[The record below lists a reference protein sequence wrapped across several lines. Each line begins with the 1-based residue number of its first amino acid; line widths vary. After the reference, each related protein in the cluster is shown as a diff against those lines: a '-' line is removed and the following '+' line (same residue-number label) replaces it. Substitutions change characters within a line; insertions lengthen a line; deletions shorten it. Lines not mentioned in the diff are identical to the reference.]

1 MLVCNQ
7 TSAMIIG
14 TGSCVVE
21 TNQNSIFIRI
31 PKTAGHTIK
40 HFLQDNSQL
49 KIKPIFNKGFESYS
63 GRKCKDETHSD
74 DWDSSFKF
82 TFVRNPFDRAVS
94 SWKFGGWKPRYA
106 WKCSFAEFVKRI
118 QSWDLEN
125 PKTWNER
132 SWHCCSQYTHLV
144 NDNGNILVDFIG
156 RFENLQEDF
165 NIVCDKIGISKQKL
179 PHKNKTKHKHY
190 TEYYD
195 DETRE
200 IVAEKYAKDI
210 EYFGYEFGE

>member
-1 MLVCNQ
+1 M
-7 TSAMIIG
+7 
-14 TGSCVVE
+14 E
-21 TNQNSIFIRI
+21 TNQNSIFVRI

-40 HFLQDNSQL
+40 NFLLHNSNL
-49 KIKPIFNKGFESYS
+49 EIKPILNQGYESYS
-63 GRKCKDETHSD
+63 GQKLKNKIQENTWLESH
-74 DWDSSFKF
+74 KF

-132 SWHCCSQYTHLV
+132 SWHCCSQYAHLI
-144 NDNGNILVDFIG
+144 NEDGDLLVDFIG

-165 NIVCDKIGISKQKL
+165 NIVCDKIGIPHQEL
-179 PHKNKTKHKHY
+179 PHHNKTKHKHY

-195 DETRE
+195 DETRQ

-210 EYFGYEFGE
+210 EYFNYEFGE